1 MVNILELFLTASC
14 AVMVPAAIFG
24 IARFAQKRIKEKGHD
39 SVKCSYCGFENPEQ
53 TLWMDKA
60 YWQLLDQN
68 TLSKPCKNCGKKLK
82 ATIPLSLIVLV
93 GTLVVLVLAVW
104 IFVFTVYLL

>member
-1 MVNILELFLTASC
+1 
-14 AVMVPAAIFG
+14 MVPAAIFG
-24 IARFAQKRIKEKGHD
+24 IAKFAQKRIKKNGHEGIN
-39 SVKCSYCGFENPEQ
+39 CPNCGFENPDQ

-68 TLSKPCKNCGKKLK
+68 ALSNPCKNCGKKLK

-93 GTLVVLVLAVW
+93 GMLVVLVLAVW
-104 IFVFTVYLL
+104 IFVLTVYIL